1 MSKMQDLQIF
11 ENPEF
16 GEIRALEIDN
26 EPWFVG
32 KDVATALGYERGT
45 KAVQDH
51 VDSEDRYAV
60 PIQDSVGRMQNTP
73 VINESG
79 LYSLILSSKLPT
91 AKKFKRWVT
100 SEVLP
105 SIRKVGGYIQGQ
117 EELSDEDLLAKAL
130 QIAQKQIEEKN
141 EQLRKA
147 RPKILFANAVAV
159 SDGTISIADLAKLLC
174 QNGIKIGQNRLFE
187 QLREKGYLIRAERN
201 DRNMPTQRAMEMGLF
216 RIKES
221 IQQQGDKI
229 IIAKTVKVTGKG
241 QRYFINKFLNM

>member
-1 MSKMQDLQIF
+1 MQDIKIF

-32 KDVATALGYERGT
+32 KDVAMILGYIKPEN
-45 KAVQDH
+45 AIANH
-51 VDSEDRYAV
+51 VDEEDKTTTL
-60 PIQDSVGRMQNTP
+60 IQGTGSNYKSNT
-73 VINESG
+73 VIINESG
-79 LYSLILSSKLPT
+79 LYSLILSSKLPS
-91 AKKFKRWVT
+91 AKRFRRWVT

-105 SIRKVGGYIQGQ
+105 SIRKIGGYIQGQ

-241 QRYFINKFLNM
+241 QRYFINKFLDI

>member
-1 MSKMQDLQIF
+1 MQDLQIF

-32 KDVATALGYERGT
+32 KDVAMILGYIKPEN
-45 KAVQDH
+45 AIANH
-51 VDSEDRYAV
+51 VDEEDKTTTL
-60 PIQDSVGRMQNTP
+60 IQGTGSNYKSNT
-73 VINESG
+73 VIINESG
-79 LYSLILSSKLPT
+79 LYSLILSSKLPS
-91 AKKFKRWVT
+91 AKRFRRWVT

-105 SIRKVGGYIQGQ
+105 SIRKIGGYIQGQ

-241 QRYFINKFLNM
+241 QRYFINKFLDI

>member
-1 MSKMQDLQIF
+1 MQDIQIF

-51 VDSEDRYAV
+51 VDLEDKRAV
-60 PIQDSVGRMQNTP
+60 PIQDSTGRMQNTP
-73 VINESG
+73 IINESG
-79 LYSLILSSKLPT
+79 LYSLILSSKLPS
-91 AKKFKRWVT
+91 AKRFRRWVT

-105 SIRKVGGYIQGQ
+105 SIRKTGGYIQGQ
-117 EELSDEDLLAKAL
+117 EALTDEELLERAL
-130 QIAQKQIEEKN
+130 IIAQRKIEEKDQ
-141 EQLRKA
+141 QLKKA

-159 SDGTISIADLAKLLC
+159 SDGTISIADLAKLLY
-174 QNGIKIGQNRLFE
+174 QNGVKIGQNRLFE
-187 QLREKGYLIRAERN
+187 LLREKGYLIRKERS
-201 DRNMPTQRAMEMGLF
+201 DKNMPTQRAMEMGLF

-229 IIAKTVKVTGKG
+229 VLLKTVKVTGKG
-241 QRYFINKFLNM
+241 QRYFINKFLNV

>member
-1 MSKMQDLQIF
+1 MQDLQIF

-32 KDVATALGYERGT
+32 KDVAMILGYIKPENAIANHVDEEDKTTALIQGT
-45 KAVQDH
+45 GSNYK
-51 VDSEDRYAV
+51 S
-60 PIQDSVGRMQNTP
+60 NT
-73 VINESG
+73 VIINESG
-79 LYSLILSSKLPT
+79 LYSLILSSKLPS
-91 AKKFKRWVT
+91 AKRFRRWVT

-105 SIRKVGGYIQGQ
+105 SIRKIGGYIQGQ

-241 QRYFINKFLNM
+241 QRYFINKFLDI

>member
-1 MSKMQDLQIF
+1 MQDIKIF

-32 KDVATALGYERGT
+32 KDVAMILGYIKPEN
-45 KAVQDH
+45 AIANH
-51 VDSEDRYAV
+51 VDEEDKTTTL
-60 PIQDSVGRMQNTP
+60 IQGTGSNYKSNT
-73 VINESG
+73 VIINESG
-79 LYSLILSSKLPT
+79 LYSLILSSKLPS
-91 AKKFKRWVT
+91 AKRFRRWVT

-105 SIRKVGGYIQGQ
+105 SIRKTGGYIQGQ
-117 EELSDEDLLAKAL
+117 KDLTDEELLERAL
-130 QIAQKQIEEKN
+130 IIAQRKIEEKDQ
-141 EQLRKA
+141 QLKKA

-241 QRYFINKFLNM
+241 QRYFINKFLDI

>member
-1 MSKMQDLQIF
+1 MQDLQIF

-32 KDVATALGYERGT
+32 KDVAMILGYIKPEN
-45 KAVQDH
+45 AIANH
-51 VDSEDRYAV
+51 VDEEDKTTTL
-60 PIQDSVGRMQNTP
+60 IQGTGSNYKSNT
-73 VINESG
+73 VIINESG
-79 LYSLILSSKLPT
+79 LYSLILSSKLPS
-91 AKKFKRWVT
+91 AKRFRRWVT

-105 SIRKVGGYIQGQ
+105 SIRKTGGYIQGQ

-147 RPKILFANAVAV
+147 RPKILFANAVVV

-221 IQQQGDKI
+221 IQQQEDKI

-241 QRYFINKFLNM
+241 QRYFINKFLDI